1 MILSFA
7 ILGSKTIVSF
17 SFINLFPGPTFAMR
31 CSTSFTYG
39 IYNEDGDS
47 ADGEITKFDA
57 KHEDFPINMSHED
70 FLVRFPEDANEK
82 EKMLILGAAF
92 MLNFMY
98 FEIT

>member
-1 MILSFA
+1 
-7 ILGSKTIVSF
+7 
-17 SFINLFPGPTFAMR
+17 MR